1 MSNENK
7 KTPAE
12 GTGVSGM
19 LATASLAVAESD
31 VKSFLESI
39 LASGNHALVTKQG
52 SGMRHE
58 WSQTADGLIKLI
70 DLHTDNWFS
79 PAAFSGTSRKAKDC
93 TGAAALWLDIDI
105 GDHHAKADYPDAQ
118 SFAADFKNFLTGTG
132 LPCPWI
138 VSTGHGVH
146 LYWALGATV
155 QPDKWSRLMA
165 RLFAACN
172 KFGLKYDHAATD
184 ISRILR
190 VPGTYNYKDTPVP
203 VVILRQGETDLR
215 TLVTVLKQYEPVK
228 QTAVRQEDSTRELR
242 ETAPVVNGCEQIRTC
257 GAADYET
264 WRNAARCLTFCEDG
278 FETFHQL
285 SEDDDRYDV
294 DKCNETWDA
303 LDKNKYPPVL
313 CSTFEK
319 VHPEVCARC
328 PAHGRVTT
336 PVMLGKKLA
345 VKVDS
350 TPVDNIRGVPFES
363 GGFSVVPHE
372 GIKWTFNNKD
382 GAEVTL
388 TIAPFEFYIMELVID
403 NRMLTPLRTYK
414 ARVVFPDDSYRDF
427 DLVVDEI
434 YASGLAPIRILT
446 QYGIAPEPRFEKPM
460 VEFMRTYIAKVQ
472 NDLTPSFVRD
482 HYGWYE
488 VQGLN
493 GERHSEFVV
502 GAQTY
507 TASGVKVTYLDSRA
521 QAMAEHKMTVRG
533 TLDEWKKI
541 PRLYHELD
549 QKSAQLLMCAAF
561 GSVFMPLGIGTATN
575 VMYNF
580 YDTVGGKGKSSLLSA
595 LASVWG
601 DPSSL
606 PLGRTDTIA
615 AKYQQYSV
623 YHNLP
628 ILIDEITGMRVEDM
642 ANMLYDLVNGREKNR
657 SNRSGTE
664 LQRGGS
670 WQTITVS
677 TSNQSIYEM
686 LKTFR
691 EQTLATSMR
700 VIEMRCD
707 FKDYTGDIEVTRKID
722 SVMTAVHS
730 NYGIAGREFIQQVL
744 ADIGNIKTE
753 VLGSVAGFSDK
764 YRQNNDERFWITG
777 LGVALAA
784 GRIAVRMGLLDY
796 DIDALEKWIGEVLLP
811 DMRASVK
818 DSRQSPVSIMADFI
832 TDSINNTLTV
842 QAHNRQGKEPPVG
855 MPDPYVAIEP
865 RGSLQIRRELD
876 SNTVIFKKTALAR
889 WAEEHGI
896 SAATLLDDLKQ
907 YPNASITDVR
917 QDLGQGVLRYS
928 SARQRCIA
936 VQLDDLSVRL
946 PTVNEQKYQQAEPDM
961 AEGEGEGECP
971 F

>member
-105 GDHHAKADYPDAQ
+105 GDHHAKADYSDAQ

>member
-70 DLHTDNWFS
+70 DLRTDNWFS

-118 SFAADFKNFLTGTG
+118 SFTADFKNFMAGTG
-132 LPCPWI
+132 LPVPWI

-146 LYWALGATV
+146 LYWPLGATV

-264 WRNAARCLTFCEDG
+264 WRNAARCLTFCKDG

-285 SEDDDRYDV
+285 SEGDDRYDV

-319 VHPEVCARC
+319 ARPEVCARC

-363 GGFSVVPHE
+363 GSFSVVPHE
-372 GIKWTFNNKD
+372 GIKWTFNNKE

-488 VQGLN
+488 VQDLS
-493 GERHSEFVV
+493 GEHHSEFVV

-507 TASGVKVTYLDSRA
+507 TSGGVKVTYLDSRA
-521 QAMAEHKMTVRG
+521 QAMAEHKMTVSG

-541 PRLYHELD
+541 PQLYRELD
-549 QKSAQLLMCAAF
+549 QKSAQLLMCATF
-561 GSVFMPLGIGTATN
+561 GSVFMPWGIGTATN

-580 YDTVGGKGKSSLLSA
+580 YDTVGGKGKSSLLAA

-601 DPSSL
+601 DPASL